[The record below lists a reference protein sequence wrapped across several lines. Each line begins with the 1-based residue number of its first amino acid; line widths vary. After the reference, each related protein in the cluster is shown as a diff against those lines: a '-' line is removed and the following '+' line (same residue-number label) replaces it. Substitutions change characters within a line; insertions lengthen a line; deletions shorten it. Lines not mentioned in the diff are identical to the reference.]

1 MEVLLATHIESL
13 GKIGD
18 VVKVKSGYARNY
30 LFPRGFARPV
40 TKENLARIARDR
52 KRYEEEE
59 QKRVASLKEQAQ
71 KLSGQSV
78 TIAAKAS
85 AEGHLFGSVTA
96 AMIAAELE
104 KAGLP
109 VQAAMVKLEHPIKQI
124 SVVNVPV
131 HLHKDVTAE
140 VRVFVVQAR
149 D

>member
-18 VVKVKSGYARNY
+18 VVKVRSGYARNY
-30 LFPRGFARPV
+30 LFPRGLARPV
-40 TKENLARIARDR
+40 TKENLARIQRDR

-59 QKRVASLKEQAQ
+59 QGRIASLKDLATRI
-71 KLSGQSV
+71 GQSSV

-85 AEGHLFGSVTA
+85 PEGHLFGSVNA
-96 AMIAAELE
+96 AMIATELE

-109 VQAAMVKLEHPIKQI
+109 ITAVMVKLEHPIKQI

-131 HLHKDVTAE
+131 HLHKDVHTE

-149 D
+149 E